1 MLEADLLFLPGA
13 TSNYGTVGAL
23 TVIDIFSRF
32 AFLLPI
38 KTKSAATIASKLQQ
52 VLDDPRVKG
61 KVQSF
66 RTDRGKEFDNGVVGK
81 VCQERG
87 ILQFF
92 ANPNNKT
99 KCAIIE
105 RFNRTFV

>member
-13 TSNYGTVGAL
+13 TSNFGIVGAL

-38 KTKSAATIASKLQQ
+38 KNKSAQTIASKLEQ

-66 RTDRGKEFDNGVVGK
+66 RTDKGKEFVNAQVGG

-87 ILQFF
+87 ILQYF
-92 ANPNNKT
+92 ANPNSKT

-105 RFNRTFV
+105 RFNRT